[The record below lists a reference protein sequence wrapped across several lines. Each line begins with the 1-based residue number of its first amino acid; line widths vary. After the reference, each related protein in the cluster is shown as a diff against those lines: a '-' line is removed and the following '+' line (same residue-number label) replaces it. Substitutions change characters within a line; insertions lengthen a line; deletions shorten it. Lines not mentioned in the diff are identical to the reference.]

1 MLSWLQTVAH
11 CPTILLSRTDTSIT
25 ILLITLSDISD
36 EDFDD
41 ALDNAQHTNHASLLQ
56 QYENDLD
63 YVINTTLAH
72 GKHIAVTSPGGRSS
86 HERVNS

>member
-1 MLSWLQTVAH
+1 M
-11 CPTILLSRTDTSIT
+11 LLSSIT
-25 ILLITLSDISD
+25 PYNTLSDISD

-56 QYENDLD
+56 QYENDLA

-72 GKHIAVTSPGGRSS
+72 GKHIAVTSPGGWSWR
-86 HERVNS
+86 EQL